1 MVARTRAPDRRRGD
15 LLDAAEAII
24 LDRGLPALTVDEVT
38 SSAGVAKGTFY
49 LYFRSKEEVIAGLQ
63 ERFVDQVLA
72 LQAAAL
78 ADVPA
83 DDWGARLET
92 WIVAGIRGYLEHVGL
107 HDALFHHVAA
117 GKEITTAASPANRHL
132 DALRD
137 LLAEG
142 AATGGYAVQSPNAAA
157 VLLYSAMHGAAD
169 YAVHHDQT
177 LDPEQ
182 LVETARQLCRGL
194 VEKR

>member
-1 MVARTRAPDRRRGD
+1 VARTRAPDQRRGD

-38 SSAGVAKGTFY
+38 TSAGVAKGTFY

-78 ADVPA
+78 ADVPP

-92 WIVAGIRGYLEHVGL
+92 WIVSGISGYLEHVGL

-117 GKEITTAASPANRHL
+117 GKEISTAASPANRHL

-137 LLAEG
+137 LLVEG
-142 AATGGYAVQSPNAAA
+142 TAAGGFAVASPNAAA

-169 YAVHHDQT
+169 YAVHHDRT
-177 LDPEQ
+177 LDRSH
-182 LVETARQLCRGL
+182 LLDTARQLCRGL
-194 VEKR
+194 VR

>member
-1 MVARTRAPDRRRGD
+1 MARTRAPDRRRGD

-24 LDRGLPALTVDEVT
+24 VERGLPALTVDEVT
-38 SSAGVAKGTFY
+38 SNAGVAKGTFY

-72 LQAAAL
+72 AQARAL
-78 ADVPA
+78 EEIDE
-83 DDWGARLET
+83 DDWGLRLET

-117 GKEITTAASPANRHL
+117 GKEISTAASPANQHL
-132 DALRD
+132 DALRT
-137 LLAEG
+137 LLEEG
-142 AATGGYAVQSPNAAA
+142 AKAGGYEVASPAAAA

-169 YAVHHDQT
+169 YAVHHDRT
-177 LDPEQ
+177 LDRDQ
-182 LVETARQLCRGL
+182 LVETARQFCRGL
-194 VEKR
+194 VSGQ

>member
-1 MVARTRAPDRRRGD
+1 MARTRAPDRRRGD

-49 LYFRSKEEVIAGLQ
+49 LYFRSKEEVIAGLR
-63 ERFVDQVLA
+63 ERFVEHVLTA
-72 LQAAAL
+72 QNAAL
-78 ADVPA
+78 ENVPA
-83 DDWGARLET
+83 DDWGALLET
-92 WIVAGIRGYLEHVGL
+92 WIVEGIRGYLEHVGL

-117 GKEITTAASPANRHL
+117 GKEISTAASPANQHL
-132 DALRD
+132 DALRT
-137 LLAEG
+137 LLEEG
-142 AATGGYAVQSPNAAA
+142 AKAGGYAVASPAAAA

-169 YAVHHDQT
+169 YAVHHDRTIDQ
-177 LDPEQ
+177 DR

-194 VEKR
+194 VSSS